1 MFDIGFSELLVVG
14 VVALVVIG
22 PERLPKVARTA
33 GVLLGRMQRYVQNVK
48 ADISR
53 EMQLD
58 ELKKLQAE
66 MQESARNFEQTI
78 ASEVQTIGKDV
89 GEAVESAKLGGGTN
103 TENSRSP
110 TRRRS
115 MWSFRTFLPRHC
127 LMIHRPRRRQVF
139 EDGSARAVVSF
150 SPH

>member
-1 MFDIGFSELLVVG
+1 MFDVGFSELLVVG
-14 VVALVVIG
+14 IVALVVIG

-66 MQESARNFEQTI
+66 MQESARNFEQSI
-78 ASEVQTIGKDV
+78 AAEAQTIGKGV
-89 GEAVESAKLGGGTN
+89 GEAVESAKEGLPELQKQLGSVAADPITSSQ
-103 TENSRSP
+103 EIRSVASIDDSSNP
-110 TRRRS
+110 AKT
-115 MWSFRTFLPRHC
+115 
-127 LMIHRPRRRQVF
+127 
-139 EDGSARAVVSF
+139 GA
-150 SPH
+150 

>member
-33 GVLLGRMQRYVQNVK
+33 GILLGRMQRYVNNVK

-78 ASEVQTIGKDV
+78 AAEVQTIGKDV
-89 GEAVESAKLGGGTN
+89 GEAVESVKEGLPEPVKQPKSAAETQNVPAPDAPRASLPDDSSN
-103 TENSRSP
+103 P
-110 TRRRS
+110 TK
-115 MWSFRTFLPRHC
+115 T
-127 LMIHRPRRRQVF
+127 
-139 EDGSARAVVSF
+139 GA
-150 SPH
+150 

>member
-1 MFDIGFSELLVVG
+1 MFDLGFSELLVVG

-78 ASEVQTIGKDV
+78 AAEVQTIGKDV
-89 GEAVESAKLGGGTN
+89 GEAVESAKVGGGRTPE
-103 TENSRSP
+103 TGGVHRGDAACGPSGRSSRG
-110 TRRRS
+110 T
-115 MWSFRTFLPRHC
+115 
-127 LMIHRPRRRQVF
+127 V
-139 EDGSARAVVSF
+139 
-150 SPH
+150 

>member
-33 GVLLGRMQRYVQNVK
+33 GILLGRMQRYVQNVK
-48 ADISR
+48 ADIGR

-66 MQESARNFEQTI
+66 MQESARNFEQSIT
-78 ASEVQTIGKDV
+78 AEVQTIGKDV
-89 GEAVESAKLGGGTN
+89 GEAVESAKDGLPELLKQPKPTV
-103 TENSRSP
+103 EAQNSPVEDVRP
-110 TRRRS
+110 AA
-115 MWSFRTFLPRHC
+115 LP
-127 LMIHRPRRRQVF
+127 
-139 EDGSARAVVSF
+139 DDSSTAAKTGA
-150 SPH
+150 

>member
-89 GEAVESAKLGGGTN
+89 GEAVESAKVGGG
-103 TENSRSP
+103 E
-110 TRRRS
+110 
-115 MWSFRTFLPRHC
+115 
-127 LMIHRPRRRQVF
+127 HRNQPESIAETQH
-139 EDGSARAVVSF
+139 VVLQDV
-150 SPH
+150 PHAALSDDSSTPAKTGV

>member
-1 MFDIGFSELLVVG
+1 MFDVGFSELLVVG

-33 GVLLGRMQRYVQNVK
+33 GILLGRMQRYVHNVK

-78 ASEVQTIGKDV
+78 AAEAQTIGKDL
-89 GEAVESAKLGGGTN
+89 GEAVESAKEAGAELLKPPESAAAQNVPAQDG
-103 TENSRSP
+103 
-110 TRRRS
+110 
-115 MWSFRTFLPRHC
+115 
-127 LMIHRPRRRQVF
+127 RPAALR
-139 EDGSARAVVSF
+139 DDSSNPAKTGA
-150 SPH
+150 

>member
-33 GVLLGRMQRYVQNVK
+33 GILLGRMQRYVQNVK
-48 ADISR
+48 SDISR

-78 ASEVQTIGKDV
+78 TAEVQTIGKEV
-89 GEAVESAKLGGGTN
+89 GAAVESAKEGMPELMKQPETAAE
-103 TENSRSP
+103 TQSAPAQEAP
-110 TRRRS
+110 PAA
-115 MWSFRTFLPRHC
+115 LPD
-127 LMIHRPRRRQVF
+127 
-139 EDGSARAVVSF
+139 EASGSVAAATPANPETPAKTGV
-150 SPH
+150 

>member
-89 GEAVESAKLGGGTN
+89 SEAVESAKLGRGD
-103 TENSRSP
+103 E
-110 TRRRS
+110 
-115 MWSFRTFLPRHC
+115 
-127 LMIHRPRRRQVF
+127 HRKQPESNAETQH
-139 EDGSARAVVSF
+139 VVVQDVPPAALSDD
-150 SPH
+150 SSTPAKTGV

>member
-33 GVLLGRMQRYVQNVK
+33 GILLGRMQRYVQNVK

-78 ASEVQTIGKDV
+78 AAEVQTIGNDV
-89 GEAVESAKLGGGTN
+89 GEAIESVKEGASEHLKQPDSMAETQNVVAQNVPPAALPDDQSAPAKTG
-103 TENSRSP
+103 
-110 TRRRS
+110 
-115 MWSFRTFLPRHC
+115 
-127 LMIHRPRRRQVF
+127 V
-139 EDGSARAVVSF
+139 
-150 SPH
+150 

>member
-89 GEAVESAKLGGGTN
+89 GEAVESAKVGGGEHQKQAESIAETQ
-103 TENSRSP
+103 
-110 TRRRS
+110 
-115 MWSFRTFLPRHC
+115 H
-127 LMIHRPRRRQVF
+127 
-139 EDGSARAVVSF
+139 VVLQDVPPAALSDD
-150 SPH
+150 SSTPAKTGV